1 MINNV
6 GERVLNIANYIIQ
19 EDATVREIASVFK
32 VSKSTVHIDLTR
44 RLYREDKILYSK
56 VRKILDKHRDEATS
70 RATQASILSRQI
82 G

>member
-6 GERVLNIANYIIQ
+6 GERVLNIANYILQ

-32 VSKSTVHIDLTR
+32 VSKSTVHVDLTN
-44 RLYREDKILYSK
+44 RLYKVDKILYNK
-56 VRKILDKHRDEATS
+56 VRKILDKHREEATS
-70 RATQASILSRQI
+70 RATQASILSRQV